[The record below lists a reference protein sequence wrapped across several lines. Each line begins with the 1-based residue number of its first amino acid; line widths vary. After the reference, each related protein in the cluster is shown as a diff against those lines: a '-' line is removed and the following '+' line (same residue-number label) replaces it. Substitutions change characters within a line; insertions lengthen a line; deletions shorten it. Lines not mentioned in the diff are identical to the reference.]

1 MVNISSFTK
10 LPLMPYL
17 NVNMCIL
24 KMLGTTKLMNYQT
37 YINISV
43 LELNENLEL
52 WILHCLW

>member
-1 MVNISSFTK
+1 
-10 LPLMPYL
+10 MPYL
-17 NVNMCIL
+17 NVNIMCIL

-43 LELNENLEL
+43 LELNESLEL